1 MEENELYL
9 KKINLKNRQREID
22 KLYEVEGLSDRVLDL
37 QVALNQERNA
47 LDISD
52 DNDRVFERFVQ

>member
-22 KLYEVEGLSDRVLDL
+22 KLYEAEGLSDRVLDL